1 MYAVFLTNDADVVT
15 SLYMGSTSVLQNYAS
30 VTALHEV
37 LVEFPLE
44 LQLFASR

>member
-1 MYAVFLTNDADVVT
+1 MPCSLPMMRMWSP

-30 VTALHEV
+30 VTVLHEV

-44 LQLFASR
+44 L